1 MKMSEIHSRKNFS
14 TFFILTKLKYII
26 FYPNVGS
33 DKSENTNFYIGYT
46 YSRCKCDIFISV
58 MRIIDAKM
66 FFTLVIYITDVTSHA
81 HRLKS
86 LNLAP
91 SQKIIHFNFTGM
103 KNILKICKGEFQTF
117 PYL

>member
-14 TFFILTKLKYII
+14 TFFILTKLKY
-26 FYPNVGS
+26 
-33 DKSENTNFYIGYT
+33 SENTNFYIGYT

-81 HRLKS
+81 H
-86 LNLAP
+86 
-91 SQKIIHFNFTGM
+91 
-103 KNILKICKGEFQTF
+103 
-117 PYL
+117 